1 MREQI
6 IAKRYARALFAIGQE
21 KGDEELK
28 KYGQELAELSQALYS
43 VPQLIRIFRNPV
55 IKVQDKKVILEKL
68 LEKSEAGP
76 TVSNFCQFLA
86 DKDRLGNFPAIQ
98 EYYQTLLDQNE
109 GIMRG
114 KLVTAIELT
123 KARQDKTTKE
133 LEEKF
138 QQKLVLDYETD
149 QKILGG
155 VVLKVGDKVYD
166 ASLRAQLEKLKAN
179 IKRGE

>member
-21 KGDEELK
+21 KGSEELS
-28 KYGQELAELSQALYS
+28 KYGQELAALAE
-43 VPQLIRIFRNPV
+43 VLRTFPKLVRIFRNPV
-55 IKVQDKKVILEKL
+55 IKAQDKKTILAKILDNVEI
-68 LEKSEAGP
+68 GQ
-76 TVSNFCQFLA
+76 VVRNFCNFLA
-86 DKDRLGNFPAIQ
+86 DKERLGSFQAIQ
-98 EYYQTLLDQNE
+98 EYYQTLLDEHQ

-114 KLVTAIELT
+114 ELVTAIKLT
-123 KARQDKTTKE
+123 KDRQEKTTKD
-133 LEEKF
+133 LEERL

-149 QKILGG
+149 KNILGG

-166 ASLRAQLEKLKAN
+166 ASLKAQLDRMKEN